1 MTRETLIVGAGPIG
15 LACAISAKRRGI
27 DPLVI
32 DAGAIAQSI
41 VGYPIG
47 MVFFTTPELLE
58 IGGHPLVCVGQKP
71 SREEALKYYRGVARA
86 EELRVLTYTKLL
98 SVQTTPDGPVAIV
111 QDERS
116 EYEIPCERV
125 VLATGYFER
134 PRRLGVDGEDL
145 PHVCHYFDEA
155 HRHWGR
161 SVVVVGGGNSAAEAA
176 LELFRAG
183 AKVTLVHRRAE
194 VKKTVKY
201 WVRPD
206 LANRIAAGE
215 IDAYMEST
223 VERFVPEGL
232 VLRKSASGGDGE
244 GADPAETTE
253 LHADRVFVLVGFLPD
268 QELYRRIGIA
278 LHPETGVPT
287 LDPDTYETNVPGV
300 HMVGSITRGFA
311 LSDVFIENGRFDGEK
326 VFGGK

>member
-98 SVQTTPDGPVAIV
+98 SVQSTPDGPVAAV

-116 EYEIPCERV
+116 EYEIPCDRV

-145 PHVCHYFDEA
+145 PHVRHYFDEA

-183 AKVTLVHRRAE
+183 AKVTLVHRRSE
-194 VKKTVKY
+194 VKRTVKY

-215 IDAYMEST
+215 IDAYMDTT

-232 VLRKSASGGDGE
+232 VLRTSGDDDG
-244 GADPAETTE
+244 GPVE
-253 LHADRVFVLVGFLPD
+253 LHADRIFVLVGFLPD
-268 QELYRRIGIA
+268 QDLYRRIGIE
-278 LHPETGVPT
+278 LHPETGVPA
-287 LDPDTYETNVPGV
+287 LDPDTFETNVPGV

-326 VFGGK
+326 VFGGRR